1 MRDGSGRELRLD
13 DRLGG
18 AASNTIV
25 LASLAGFVASV
36 AMVLAFAPAFVA
48 AILLGRLPVPLLA
61 TWFRGL
67 TSNALI
73 NVAQPNLYAATAIF
87 FVGGVIWAL
96 LYGLVFEGRLSGPA
110 WNRGVKFALVPWL
123 FSLVVFMPLVGGG
136 FLGLGLGAGPL
147 PILGNLILHV
157 VYGAVLG
164 TVWGSAESF
173 LDEPMVS
180 TRGED
185 LQASRISELGAA
197 RGLAIGLALGVV
209 VGVVGSMLVPQV
221 TGAQALG
228 LNPLAM
234 IVAVGLTGAAF
245 GGFVGSLSAT

>member
-1 MRDGSGRELRLD
+1 MRDGAGRELLIEGRVS
-13 DRLGG
+13 GTAG
-18 AASNTIV
+18 NVVV
-25 LASLAGFVASV
+25 LALLAGFVASV

-48 AILLGRLPVPLLA
+48 AVILGRLPVAVLA
-61 TWFRGL
+61 SWFRGL

-73 NVAQPNLYAATAIF
+73 DIAQPNLYTATAIF
-87 FVGGVIWAL
+87 FAGGVIWAL
-96 LYGLVFEGRLSGPA
+96 LYGLIFERRLSGPA
-110 WNRGVKFALVPWL
+110 WKRGVTFAMVPWL
-123 FSLVVFMPLVGGG
+123 FSLLVFMPLVGGG

-173 LDEPMVS
+173 LDEPLLS
-180 TRGED
+180 APGED

-197 RGLAIGLALGVV
+197 RGLGIGLALGVI
-209 VGVVGSMLVPQV
+209 VGVVGAMLVPQA
-221 TGAQALG
+221 TGAQGLG
-228 LNPLAM
+228 MNPLAM

-245 GGFVGSLSAT
+245 GGFVGSLSAS